1 MKKTWIL
8 SALLTLGPVCWAQ
21 QADKFPLGEYEEL
34 TDTKPHDDAEVWD
47 RMPAA
52 TELSWGTT
60 DIRYKKLDVPDVK
73 KSTRWKTKAWKG
85 ERVNAQAVL
94 WTKTDLEDAT
104 ITVSELKNGSA
115 VIPASAVTTN
125 FVRYV
130 MTDELNKDRKGGCGH
145 RENKAEWDSSI
156 VADALDI
163 VKLRDV
169 KARTTQPIWLQ
180 VWVPSDARTGKYK
193 GTLTVSGKNFEAK
206 ELQFEIQVLNRTLT
220 DEEIYEFAQVISTV
234 KNKRFFDARLRLID
248 EVTAVDSFL
257 VQSGALATNGAS
269 YFTTLYDYWMYGDL
283 FERKSGTEISGGITP
298 GFEFAKD
305 EEAIAYDCKRLSPA
319 IVADVRLDYE
329 KPMNLYWQNSA
340 MVRLYGGYEYLYYD
354 YESGVGMESKLNNY
368 NANLNARYGF
378 GYYPNSRTNINLGVE
393 ELLSWNKLA
402 NKDADL
408 GSDSYVGTHTSLYL
422 DLYYYFSPQLRL
434 AAEGNLGYRYS
445 ERDSY
450 NGWTGNFVLTL
461 TYSLF

>member
-1 MKKTWIL
+1 MKQRGLKVCLFLLMASTFAAWSQEYKDYDL
-8 SALLTLGPVCWAQ
+8 SQYRLPDITRNELDFSVNSEGDFTNYKMDG
-21 QADKFPLGEYEEL
+21 KEER
-34 TDTKPHDDAEVWD
+34 THY
-47 RMPAA
+47 
-52 TELSWGTT
+52 GN
-60 DIRYKKLDVPDVK
+60 IGGNLDVTFNRYRNAQRFRGTQRAGVQLSGDYIRDGMGAKNRTYLVGLSYDNSSRFYGDDYEGLFFETGGLAAFSILGDK
-73 KSTRWKTKAWKG
+73 DYGEVERETKSTRKNFSVSIPLRVGKG
-85 ERVNAQAVL
+85 RIERV
-94 WTKTDLEDAT
+94 EDARQA
-104 ITVSELKNGSA
+104 IYILENLAK
-115 VIPASAVTTN
+115 
-125 FVRYV
+125 
-130 MTDELNKDRKGGCGH
+130 RK
-145 RENKAEWDSSI
+145 
-156 VADALDI
+156 
-163 VKLRDV
+163 
-169 KARTTQPIWLQ
+169 
-180 VWVPSDARTGKYK
+180 
-193 GTLTVSGKNFEAK
+193 
-206 ELQFEIQVLNRTLT
+206 VLNRTLT

-298 GFEFAKD
+298 GFEFAKY
-305 EEAIAYDCKRLSPA
+305 EEVIAYDSKRLSPS

-340 MVRLYGGYEYLYYD
+340 MVRVYGGYEYRYEEYD
-354 YESGVGMESKLNNY
+354 GGAGMESKLNNY

-434 AAEGNLGYRYS
+434 AAEGNLGYQYS
-445 ERDSY
+445 DLYAY
-450 NGWTGNFVLTL
+450 NSWTGNFVLTL

>member
-1 MKKTWIL
+1 MKQRGLKVCLFLLMASTFAAWSQEYKDYDL
-8 SALLTLGPVCWAQ
+8 SQYRLPDITRNELDFSVNSEGDFTNYKI
-21 QADKFPLGEYEEL
+21 DSEEER
-34 TDTKPHDDAEVWD
+34 T
-47 RMPAA
+47 
-52 TELSWGTT
+52 
-60 DIRYKKLDVPDVK
+60 RYSNIGGNLDVTFNRYRNAQHFRRTQRAGVQLSGGYSRNAMGAKNRSYLVGLSYDNSSRFYGDDYEGLFFETGGLTAFSIFGDK
-73 KSTRWKTKAWKG
+73 DFGDDLRETKTTLKNFSVSIPLRVGKG
-85 ERVNAQAVL
+85 RIERV
-94 WTKTDLEDAT
+94 EDARQA
-104 ITVSELKNGSA
+104 IYILENLAK
-115 VIPASAVTTN
+115 
-125 FVRYV
+125 
-130 MTDELNKDRKGGCGH
+130 RK
-145 RENKAEWDSSI
+145 
-156 VADALDI
+156 
-163 VKLRDV
+163 
-169 KARTTQPIWLQ
+169 
-180 VWVPSDARTGKYK
+180 
-193 GTLTVSGKNFEAK
+193 
-206 ELQFEIQVLNRTLT
+206 VLNRTLT

-257 VQSGALATNGAS
+257 VRSGALATNGAS

-305 EEAIAYDCKRLSPA
+305 EEAIAYEHKRLNPS

-354 YESGVGMESKLNNY
+354 YESGAGMESKLNNY